1 MKKIIVATVMV
12 ALATALPKLAKAQA
26 PDTNTI
32 EKLQR
37 YIAGPIDKTQIPT
50 GFLEDYGAPFVPLT
64 AFNGMLSDSN
74 DIEINAWRL
83 LYFQLQTSYA
93 QAGTNPLPSIIDVNT
108 ALSQNYSHGQA
119 IPIPLL
125 LGQYAHIKDD
135 AYTSNLLHF
144 NSGDNRVYDVAN
156 RPQSPYQTQY
166 LFAAA
171 PLEANNFTNTA
182 SFLYKPGLVWG
193 NTGLSIS
200 QLQVNFDDGQGLQ
213 TLSPNTPV
221 SITYADS
228 GYKRLTIKA

>member
-119 IPIPLL
+119 IPIALFPPLVVFFT
-125 LGQYAHIKDD
+125 AN
-135 AYTSNLLHF
+135 TSTHSFRFRRQADLKSCF
-144 NSGDNRVYDVAN
+144 IRNSTCPTEHV
-156 RPQSPYQTQY
+156 
-166 LFAAA
+166 
-171 PLEANNFTNTA
+171 E
-182 SFLYKPGLVWG
+182 
-193 NTGLSIS
+193 
-200 QLQVNFDDGQGLQ
+200 
-213 TLSPNTPV
+213 
-221 SITYADS
+221 
-228 GYKRLTIKA
+228 